1 MDSMRT
7 AEAAKD
13 LVKVLKQIAKVE
25 AILVEL
31 RKRKGELVAVI
42 TKEQ

>member
-1 MDSMRT
+1 MNT
-7 AEAAKD
+7 AEAAKE

-31 RKRKGELVAVI
+31 RKRKGELVGIV
-42 TKEQ
+42 TKEP

>member
-1 MDSMRT
+1 MST
-7 AEAAKD
+7 AEAAKE

-31 RKRKGELVAVI
+31 RKRKGELVAVV